1 MAFIHNVSSEATKPE
16 LNLFSLPPTQTSIGH
31 GSWVHFMPI
40 ATILNAGPI
49 EFVVPGAGDYYMDL
63 AHTHLPLTARILNA
77 DGTNIADGA
86 SVGAVT
92 SWLHSLFSQVDVF
105 LNHKLVT
112 PAANTYP
119 YKAYIQ
125 TLLSY
130 EGGAK
135 RTHLSSALWYGDT
148 ASHIESRAANNVGY
162 THRAQYT
169 AGSRVVDLYGPLF
182 CDIFN
187 VERLMLNEVELKVKL
202 IRSKDI
208 FSLMGDSA
216 TYQVQISDA
225 TLLVRKVKIGP
236 KFLLAHSAVLAHETA
251 KYPITRCET
260 KAVTIPAQVTGK
272 VLDNIFMGQ
281 TPHRIVI
288 GLVGNTAF
296 NGSIAHSPFNFD
308 HHNLN
313 FLSLYLN
320 GEQIPTKPLQPDYAN
335 GLYIRSYNS
344 LFSGTGIHYNNDR
357 NDLTRANYGQ
367 GYTLYAFD
375 LTPDLAGTLTTHWSP
390 LRQGS
395 QRVELGFNAPLA
407 NAVNCI
413 IYEEFHPLIQVDKAR
428 NVSLDLSG

>member
-1 MAFIHNVSSEATKPE
+1 MAFMHAASSEATKTE
-16 LNLFSLPPTQTSIGH
+16 LDLFSLPPTQTSIEH
-31 GSWVHFMPI
+31 GSWVHYKPI
-40 ATILNAGPI
+40 ASISNDGPL

-63 AHTHLPLTARILNA
+63 AHTHLHLTVKILND
-77 DGTNIADGA
+77 DGTNLAADA
-86 SVGAVT
+86 SVGPINN
-92 SWLHSLFSQVDVF
+92 WMHSLFGQVDVY
-105 LNHKLVT
+105 LNQKLVT

-130 EGGAK
+130 EAAAK
-135 RTHLSSALWYGDT
+135 ESHLASALWYPDT
-148 ASHIESRAANNVGY
+148 AGHFESRAAENIGY
-162 THRAQYT
+162 TQRARYT
-169 AGSRVVDLYGPLF
+169 AASRKVDLYGPLF
-182 CDIFN
+182 ADIFN

-202 IRSKDI
+202 IRSKDV
-208 FSLMGDSA
+208 FSLMGGAA
-216 TYQVQISDA
+216 TYQVQICDA
-225 TLLVRKVKIGP
+225 TLLVRKVKIGH
-236 KFLLAHSAVLAHETA
+236 KFLLAHSAVLARDTA

-260 KAVTIPAQVTGK
+260 KAITIPAQVSGK

-296 NGSIAHSPFNFD
+296 NGSMAHNPFNFA

-335 GLYIRSYNS
+335 NLYIQSYNT
-344 LFSGTGIHYNNDR
+344 LFSGTGIHYNNDG
-357 NDLTRANYGQ
+357 NDITRDNYSQ
-367 GYTLYAFD
+367 GNTLYAFD

-395 QRVELGFNAPLA
+395 LRVEVGFNAPLA

-413 IYEEFHPLIQVDKAR
+413 IYGEFHSLIQIDKAR

>member
-1 MAFIHNVSSEATKPE
+1 MAFIHNVSSEATKTE
-16 LNLFSLPPTQTSIGH
+16 LDLFSLPPTQTSIEH
-31 GSWVHFMPI
+31 GSWVHFKPI
-40 ATILNAGPI
+40 ATISNAGPI

-63 AHTHLPLTARILNA
+63 AHTHLHLTARILNA
-77 DGTNIADGA
+77 DGTNLADGA
-86 SVGAVT
+86 SVGPVNN
-92 SWLHSLFSQVDVF
+92 WLQLPFSQVDVF

-112 PAANTYP
+112 TQLNTYP

-148 ASHIESRAANNVGY
+148 AAHIESRAANNVGY
-162 THRAQYT
+162 TRRAQYT

-208 FSLMGDSA
+208 FSLMGDAA

-296 NGSIAHSPFNFD
+296 NGSIAHNPFNFD

-344 LFSGTGIHYNNDR
+344 LFSGTGIHYNNDG
-357 NDLTRANYGQ
+357 NDITRANYGQ

-395 QRVELGFNAPLA
+395 LRVELGFNAPLA

-413 IYEEFHPLIQVDKAR
+413 IYGEFHSLIQVDKAR

>member
-1 MAFIHNVSSEATKPE
+1 MAFIHNVSSDATKAE
-16 LNLFSLPPTQTSIGH
+16 IDLFSLPPTQTSIEH
-31 GSWVHFMPI
+31 GSWVHFKPI
-40 ATILNAGPI
+40 ATLSNAGPI

-63 AHTHLPLTARILNA
+63 AHTQLHLTVQILNNN
-77 DGTNIADGA
+77 GTNLAAGA
-86 SVGAVT
+86 SVGPINN
-92 SWLHSLFSQVDVF
+92 WMHNLFGQVDVF
-105 LNHKLVT
+105 LNQKLVT
-112 PAANTYP
+112 PAASTYP

-130 EGGAK
+130 EAPAK
-135 RTHLSSALWYGDT
+135 ESHLASALWFSDT
-148 ASHIESRAANNVGY
+148 AGHFESRDAENIGY
-162 THRAQYT
+162 TRRAQYT
-169 AGSRVVDLYGPLF
+169 AQSRKVDLYGPLF

-187 VERLMLNEVELKVKL
+187 VERLMLNEVQLKVKL

-208 FSLMGDSA
+208 FSLIGDAS
-216 TYQVQISDA
+216 TYHVEICDA

-236 KFLLAHSAVLAHETA
+236 KFLLAHSAVLARETA

-296 NGSIAHSPFNFD
+296 NGSIAHNPFHFD

-320 GEQIPTKPLQPDYAN
+320 GEQIPSKPLQPDFAN
-335 GLYIRSYNS
+335 NLYMPCYNT
-344 LFSGTGIHYNNDR
+344 LFSGTGFHYNDVGNDISR
-357 NDLTRANYGQ
+357 VSYAR

-375 LTPDLAGTLTTHWSP
+375 LSPDLAGTSTTHWSP
-390 LRQGS
+390 PRQGS
-395 QRVELGFNAPLA
+395 LRIELGFSRALA

-413 IYEEFHPLIQVDKAR
+413 IYAEFHSLIQVDKAR
-428 NVSLDLSG
+428 NVSFDLSG